1 MSIFTDLFDENVQ
14 IYQMFKNL
22 KATFLK
28 TKLIKKTNGL
38 FTTFGFLLPMIKTKQ
53 TKTILWT
60 Q

>member
-28 TKLIKKTNGL
+28 TKLIKKQMAY
-38 FTTFGFLLPMIKTKQ
+38 LLHLAFFFP
-53 TKTILWT
+53 
-60 Q
+60 